1 MIKRNN
7 IYNGD
12 VLETLRT
19 FPEGIFN
26 TCVTSPPYW
35 GLRDYGVEGQIGLES
50 TPDEYVEK
58 MVGIFREVRRVLRD
72 DGTLWLNLGDSY
84 ATNTSAGN
92 KKFGNS
98 AFNKNRPSR
107 EQTKTP
113 KKTIPNG
120 LKQKDLVGI
129 PWRVALALQADGWY
143 LRSDII
149 WCLSGGTRV
158 YVKTQKGEMPMTIK
172 DLVRLDPST
181 VRLWNGEK
189 WTRVLGWSQ
198 TPRPDVSYEI
208 ELRSGERI
216 GCTAGHVWP
225 TERGNVRTDELQV
238 GDVIKTCRLPEPE
251 NVKQPFGL
259 DDELVGW
266 FIGLYIAEGSR
277 SGDAIQIASHTKET
291 ERFEKLKKVAEA
303 YHGTCRMHKT
313 GENVATINL
322 YGRVLTG
329 ILDTYVSGRIAK
341 DKHLS
346 VRCWQRSDDFLMA
359 VLKGYLSGD
368 GHYDEKND
376 RYRIAFTNNDNWA
389 ADLRTLCARLGV
401 SLRLKRAKHT
411 MNGKEFPG
419 YRGQIRFSVSDH
431 HNNRPDSEIVA
442 IRRSRARQ
450 FWDIGVEDEPHLFA
464 LASGVLTHNSKPNAM
479 PESVKDRPT
488 KAHEY
493 MFLLSKSPKYY
504 YDADAIKEPLSASVR
519 SRADYVPKDG
529 KRNKRTV
536 WSVST
541 RPFKGAHFAV
551 FPPDLIEPCILAG
564 SPEGGL
570 VLDPFFGSGT
580 TGLVA
585 RQNGRDFVGI
595 ELNPEYIEIARERL
609 GIWNIN

>member
-84 ATNTSAGN
+84 ATNASAGN

-158 YVKTQKGEMPMTIK
+158 YVKTQKGEMPMSIK

-493 MFLLSKSPKYY
+493 IFLLSKSPKYY

-519 SRADYVPKDG
+519 SRADYMPKDG